1 MRHTMLAALGIS
13 GAGFV
18 IALVLGH
25 PLVALGIVLG
35 FGLIVLN
42 FRLMD
47 RAVAKVHVS
56 ADPDKAA
63 KKAARNQI
71 ARASSGRL
79 GLATVAVVGTFIISK
94 DLGLGTAIGAA
105 ASQLMFVLNAYGVV
119 AKEGVVVKAGEQN
132 V

>member
-1 MRHTMLAALGIS
+1 MRHTMVAALGVS
-13 GAGFV
+13 AAGFV
-18 IALVLGH
+18 IALALGH

-47 RAVAKVHVS
+47 RAVSKVHVS
-56 ADPDKAA
+56 TDPDKAE
-63 KKAARNQI
+63 KKAARKQI
-71 ARASSGRL
+71 ARASGGRL

-94 DLGLGTAIGAA
+94 DLGLGTALGAA
-105 ASQLMFVLNAYGVV
+105 ASQLMFVFNAYGVV
-119 AKEGVVVKAGEQN
+119 AKEGVFVKAGEQN